1 MSLLTISMLLSLI
14 KVGYV
19 KVHQHI
25 VINELVNNMV
35 KVKGGTVDGVTF
47 SDFYIGKYEITNEE
61 YDAVMD
67 ERPVY
72 RLIFAQMGGVEV
84 YNNKH
89 RIKKRLQWAKNII
102 RR

>member
-25 VINELVNNMV
+25 VINELVDNMV

-47 SDFYIGKYEITNEE
+47 SDFTLENTKLPMRN
-61 YDAVMD
+61 MM
-67 ERPVY
+67 
-72 RLIFAQMGGVEV
+72 Q
-84 YNNKH
+84 
-89 RIKKRLQWAKNII
+89 
-102 RR
+102 

>member
-25 VINELVNNMV
+25 VINELVDNMV

-47 SDFYIGKYEITNEE
+47 SDFTLGNTKLPMRN
-61 YDAVMD
+61 MM
-67 ERPVY
+67 
-72 RLIFAQMGGVEV
+72 Q
-84 YNNKH
+84 
-89 RIKKRLQWAKNII
+89 
-102 RR
+102 

>member
-25 VINELVNNMV
+25 VINELVDNMV

-72 RLIFAQMGGVEV
+72 RLIFAQIGGAEA
-84 YNNKH
+84 YINKH
-89 RIKKRLQWAKNII
+89 RIKNEAAMGKNII